1 MGTYDETEKCLV
13 TPLVANQRANMN
25 TQLTATGKGKAFNFD
40 ATVLEMDERSFDSR
54 SSGSGRPESKNSDEN
69 EDEQTF
75 PSLDEA
81 LNIHSSFDIN

>member
-1 MGTYDETEKCLV
+1 
-13 TPLVANQRANMN
+13 
-25 TQLTATGKGKAFNFD
+25 
-40 ATVLEMDERSFDSR
+40 MDERSFDSR